1 MAFSGLTFPALTYGN
16 GIRNTKVVA
25 MMPVIIVDNGTF
37 EYRVNRSAYTRYQWV
52 IPAWD
57 FVQADRRALLD
68 FWNAVG
74 GQLQSFLWVDP
85 NHNAF
90 ANVGIGTGTQLAVPA
105 APTLA
110 TSTTGGTIAASTTL
124 TYGITALNAQG
135 ETTEGATASIPT
147 GSTTAT
153 NSNTVTWTAV
163 TGATSY
169 NVYQGGKL
177 IGSTTALSFLDTGY
191 PQGVAAPTV
200 NGTGTQ
206 NYPLLVPV
214 AGVLHPIWHPSGLT
228 INGGTTGWVLTI
240 VNQQPVVQYQPG
252 SCPLYGVAVVASGSY
267 AFAVRFAMPLQY
279 TMLASG
285 ALQALGPAEM
295 GSMTMMEV
303 FE

>member
-1 MAFSGLTFPALTYGN
+1 MAFSGLSFPALKYGN
-16 GIRNTKVVA
+16 GIRNTKVIA
-25 MMPVIIVDNGTF
+25 MMPVAITGNGTF
-37 EYRVNRSAYTRYQWV
+37 EYRVNRSAYTRYQWT

-57 FVQADRRALLD
+57 FVQADRQALLD

-74 GQLQSFLWVDP
+74 GQLQSFLWTDP

-90 ANVGIGTGTQLAVPA
+90 SNVNLGTGTQIVAPA
-105 APTLA
+105 APAVT
-110 TSTTGGTIAASTTL
+110 TSTTGGTIAASTAL
-124 TYGITALNAQG
+124 TYGVTALNAQG
-135 ETTEGATASIPT
+135 ETIESATTAITT

-153 NSNTVTWTAV
+153 NSNTIAWTAV

-177 IGSTTALSFLDTGY
+177 IGSTSSLSFMDTGY

-200 NGTGTQ
+200 NETGTQ

-214 AGVLHPIWHPSGLT
+214 GGALHPIWHPSGMT
-228 INGGTTGWVLTI
+228 VNGVSTGWSFTI
-240 VNQQPVVQYQPG
+240 LNQQPVVQYPAG
-252 SCPLYGVAVVASGSY
+252 NCPAYGVAVVASGSY
-267 AFAVRFAMPLQY
+267 AFAARFNMPLSY

-285 ALQALGPAEM
+285 EMQALSPVEM
-295 GSMTMMEV
+295 GALTMMEV

>member
-16 GIRNTKVVA
+16 GVRNTKVIA
-25 MMPVIIVDNGTF
+25 MMPVVITGNGTF
-37 EYRVNRSAYTRYQWV
+37 EYRVNRSAYTRYQWT

-57 FVQADRRALLD
+57 FVQADRQALLD
-68 FWNAVG
+68 FWNSVG
-74 GQLQSFLWVDP
+74 GQLQSFLWTDP
-85 NHNAF
+85 NYNAF
-90 ANVGIGTGTQLAVPA
+90 INVNIGTGTQINAPA
-105 APTLA
+105 APTVT

-124 TYGITALNAQG
+124 YYGVTALNAQG
-135 ETTEGATASIPT
+135 ESTEGATAQIET

-153 NSNTVTWTAV
+153 NSNTITWTAV

-177 IGSTTALSFLDTGY
+177 IGSTSALSFVDTGY

-200 NGTGTQ
+200 NATGTQ

-228 INGGTTGWVLTI
+228 INGSTSGWSFTVL
-240 VNQQPVVQYQPG
+240 NQQPVVQYPAG
-252 SCPLYGVAVVASGSY
+252 SCPAYGVAVAASGSF
-267 AFAVRFAMPLQY
+267 AFAVRFGMPLSY

-285 ALQALGPAEM
+285 AQQSAGPAELA
-295 GSMTMMEV
+295 SITMMEV